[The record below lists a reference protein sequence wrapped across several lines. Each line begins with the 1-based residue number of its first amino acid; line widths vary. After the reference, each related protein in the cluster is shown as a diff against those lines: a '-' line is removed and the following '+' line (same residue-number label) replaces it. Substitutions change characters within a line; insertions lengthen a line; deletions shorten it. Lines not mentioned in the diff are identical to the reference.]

1 MKLLT
6 KALER
11 LLPAIGSQEKL
22 PLDDHKFYVRYF
34 SPFGSWT
41 WYACEYDPKERI
53 FFGYVIGFEKE
64 WGEFSLTEMEQQ
76 GINVE
81 RDLYFKPC
89 KFSELPE
96 EER

>member
-6 KALER
+6 RALEWR
-11 LLPAIGSQEKL
+11 LPAIGSQENL
-22 PLDDHKFYVRYF
+22 SLDDHKFYVRFFTPF
-34 SPFGSWT
+34 SNWT
-41 WYACEYDPKERI
+41 WYACEFDKASRI

-64 WGEFSLTEMEQQ
+64 WGEFSLTEMEEQ